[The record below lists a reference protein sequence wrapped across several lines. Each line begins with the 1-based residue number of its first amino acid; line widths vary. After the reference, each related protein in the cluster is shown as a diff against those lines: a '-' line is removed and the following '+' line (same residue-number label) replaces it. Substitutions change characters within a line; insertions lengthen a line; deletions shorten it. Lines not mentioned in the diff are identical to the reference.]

1 MEDLELKNIRTQ
13 KEKTFIDSPFEVKLT
28 FITDKNE
35 PEYLSKVQISL
46 YGPHSGEYI
55 LNCTGDAA
63 KMLSG
68 TLNKIFKNS

>member
-35 PEYLSKVQISL
+35 PEYLSRVQIVLEVKSQKNQKDR
-46 YGPHSGEYI
+46 GGIYI
-55 LNCTGDAA
+55 Y
-63 KMLSG
+63 
-68 TLNKIFKNS
+68 FKK